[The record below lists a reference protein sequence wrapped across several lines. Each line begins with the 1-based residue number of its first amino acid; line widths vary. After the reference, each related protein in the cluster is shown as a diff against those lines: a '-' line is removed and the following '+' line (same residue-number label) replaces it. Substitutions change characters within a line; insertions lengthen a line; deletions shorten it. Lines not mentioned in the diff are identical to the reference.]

1 MNPGS
6 IELIT
11 TRSNE
16 FIQAIEQHKDYA
28 EYVRLT
34 DTQANSEQKRRVKF
48 ERFLRMVD
56 NVIFAENLRRQG
68 RKELVQQYEAIV
80 GAEQDTLFD

>member
-1 MNPGS
+1 MC
-6 IELIT
+6 I
-11 TRSNE
+11 RDR
-16 FIQAIEQHKDYA
+16 DYA